1 MEEIKQ
7 HCEKVILMLRLDYP
21 AQLQYPGSIKKIY
34 DVMLQILSCDEH
46 PDVDWVGMVRCLTM
60 KLRIIK
66 IRSSLRSIKL
76 RSCQRKNN
84 EAVEKNRMAKRISH

>member
-7 HCEKVILMLRLDYP
+7 HCEKVIQMLLLDYP

-34 DVMLQILSCDEH
+34 DVMLQILSCDEL
-46 PDVDWVGMVRCLTM
+46 PDVDWVGMVRCFVDE
-60 KLRIIK
+60 LRLSK
-66 IRSSLRSIKL
+66 SVSLRSIKL

>member
-7 HCEKVILMLRLDYP
+7 HCEKVIQMLCLDYP
-21 AQLQYPGSIKKIY
+21 TQLQYPGSIKKIY
-34 DVMLQILSCDEH
+34 DVMLQILSCDEL
-46 PDVDWVGMVRCLTM
+46 PDVDWVGMM
-60 KLRIIK
+60 KQRIIK

-76 RSCQRKNN
+76 RSCQRENN